1 LFGELA
7 GILAATAQIKQIDS
21 HHGIMRSLLRSNAV
35 AEGRYRMPTSPL
47 KHFDWW
53 SVVVI
58 VLTFVLFA
66 LALFIKGLT
75 HEVLLEA
82 GVFLVS
88 LKLILMSHKNSVL
101 AENLAERLDE
111 IQQAVRRTGRE

>member
-1 LFGELA
+1 
-7 GILAATAQIKQIDS
+7 
-21 HHGIMRSLLRSNAV
+21 MR
-35 AEGRYRMPTSPL
+35 
-47 KHFDWW
+47 KHFDPW
-53 SVVVI
+53 SMVVI
-58 VLTFVLFA
+58 VVTFVLFI

-101 AENLAERLDE
+101 AMETEERLE
-111 IQQAVRRTGRE
+111 QIHALLRNKHNGPAVPEGAR